1 MWMLIRWKAILAKAN
16 SKTRFIIYFESYEG
30 WIDFY
35 GDYQTLVLYNCMKRT
50 KFSAIAKSFS
60 LKAI

>member
-16 SKTRFIIYFESYEG
+16 SKTQFIIYFESYEG

-35 GDYQTLVLYNCMKRT
+35 DDYQNSCPLQLYEENK
-50 KFSAIAKSFS
+50 I
-60 LKAI
+60 